1 VNVNVLSLY
10 TIMMVV
16 AVMMVMVMMSEDLLS
31 HTIGGT
37 VYTMSEGVVTT
48 CSDI

>member
-1 VNVNVLSLY
+1 
-10 TIMMVV
+10 
-16 AVMMVMVMMSEDLLS
+16 VMMSEDLLS

-48 CSDI
+48 FIIVVTHVD